1 MRRPSVLLPIS
12 GWFVV
17 TCLVS
22 SAQAQEKGPG
32 PIQGNKEGITYR
44 LSVRTVEQI
53 AAFYEG
59 RGFPRRAIQALTK
72 ACFITV
78 FLANRRQ
85 DVVWLE
91 LERWRFVDAQGKE
104 VSRLSRPYWN
114 ALWKKLDVPLAH
126 RATFGWTQLPER
138 RDLRPQEPV
147 GGNVTV
153 VPPSGTFAFEARF
166 HTGKRKEGKDIV
178 LRFAGLTCP
187 GRAAKGVSP

>member
-1 MRRPSVLLPIS
+1 MQRLSILLFAS
-12 GWFVV
+12 GWLVV
-17 TCLVS
+17 AYLVS
-22 SAQAQEKGPG
+22 SVQAQEQAPG
-32 PIQGNKEGITYR
+32 PIQGNKEGISYR
-44 LSVRTVEQI
+44 LSVPTVEQI

-91 LERWRFVDAQGKE
+91 LNRWRFVDAQGKE
-104 VSRLSRPYWN
+104 VPRLPRPHWN
-114 ALWKKLDVPLAH
+114 ALWQKLDVPPAH

-153 VPPSGTFAFEARF
+153 VPPRGTFTLEARF
-166 HTGKRKEGKDIV
+166 YTGARKEGKDIV
-178 LRFAGLTCP
+178 LRFAGLACP
-187 GRAAKGVSP
+187 GRAAKEVNP